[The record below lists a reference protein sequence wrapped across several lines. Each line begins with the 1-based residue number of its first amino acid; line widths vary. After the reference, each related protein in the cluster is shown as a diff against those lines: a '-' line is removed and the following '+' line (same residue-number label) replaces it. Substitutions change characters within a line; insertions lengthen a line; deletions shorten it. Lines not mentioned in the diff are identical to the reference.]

1 MHTPYENCI
10 VHLYYNFIIGVRL
23 IRILAKY
30 RQLLASSPSRNMIS
44 FMYELHLCGSHAQSR
59 LDAEAR
65 STAAVQQKGRKRTQ
79 PGVTAEAQRHCARKA
94 LDAVAFQMEE
104 LRMKVIILNNRIVIK
119 DPMDPVFQ
127 GHVGQQ
133 GPAVQDA
140 LI

>member
-65 STAAVQQKGRKRTQ
+65 STAAVQQKGCEIAQ
-79 PGVTAEAQRHCARKA
+79 LGVAAEAQRHRTGKA
-94 LDAVAFQMEE
+94 FDAVAFQMEQ
-104 LRMKVIILNNRIVIK
+104 LRMQIIILDDRVVIE
-119 DPMDPVFQ
+119 DPMDSVFQ
-127 GHVGQQ
+127 GHIG
-133 GPAVQDA
+133 
-140 LI
+140 